1 MEPGPRPAQHD
12 DPAKPA
18 ARSWPPQRLD
28 SLLIPDARFA
38 RAYNALG
45 DRRRALLKR
54 AIAAQ
59 YVLNPPRPSL
69 YSVLTEQLAS
79 GLVRTSVS
87 RPRPFVLL
95 LLDAGLDAPALLLAA
110 LLPALA
116 ARPED
121 VLVARLGGRAE
132 TPDSLLA
139 GCELAGQERVAALGP
154 RQLEGLLLDAAA
166 SGQSGLVLHADSP
179 ALRRI
184 LAAKQLRTAL
194 DVSSLTLC
202 ALPQPQRPGL
212 WRDAPGQFDP
222 ADVALLYG
230 ALDFEANS
238 PGGADFAAFACGRD
252 LLLLPD
258 ARSRQAGQGGAACAV
273 SESQLGL
280 FAWPQLSPDLF
291 TLRRTTYSSAP

>member
-1 MEPGPRPAQHD
+1 MEPGPRPATQD
-12 DPAKPA
+12 DPAKPVH
-18 ARSWPPQRLD
+18 SWPPQRLA

-38 RAYNALG
+38 RAYDTLG

-54 AIAAQ
+54 TIAAH
-59 YVLNPPRPSL
+59 YALNPPRADR

-79 GLVRTSVS
+79 GLVRTRVTQ
-87 RPRPFVLL
+87 PRPFVLL

-110 LLPALA
+110 LMPALA
-116 ARPED
+116 ARPDD

-139 GCELAGQERVAALGP
+139 ACELAGQEHVAALGP
-154 RQLEGLLLDAAA
+154 RQLEGLLLDAAV
-166 SGQSGLVLHADSP
+166 SGQPGLVLHADSP

-184 LAAKQLRTAL
+184 LAAKTLRAAL
-194 DVSSLTLC
+194 DASCLTLC
-202 ALPQPQRPGL
+202 ALPLPQQPGL

-238 PGGADFAAFACGRD
+238 PGGAEFAAFASGRG

-258 ARSRQAGQGGAACAV
+258 ARSRQAGQGGADCAV

-280 FAWPQLSPDLF
+280 FAWPRLSPDLF
-291 TLRRTTYSSAP
+291 TICRTTYSSAP